1 MGPHFLR
8 PIRPIAILATAPCGF
23 AVVAVGAAGSVVAD
37 MFSVAAAVAAAVVAG
52 PSVDLVAVA
61 VQFRSRWDS
70 LDYHRYFY
78 YYKSSEQEQQQR

>member
-8 PIRPIAILATAPCGF
+8 PIRPIAILATAPYGF
-23 AVVAVGAAGSVVAD
+23 AVAAVAAGSVVAN
-37 MFSVAAAVAAAVVAG
+37 MFSVAAAVAVVAG

>member
-37 MFSVAAAVAAAVVAG
+37 MFSVAAAVAVVAG